1 MPGTNHPSC
10 RVRYRPMTESPRF
23 ATLHDWLDWQ
33 ETLHPSAIDLG
44 LDRVNRVAD
53 RLQCH
58 NPAPLV
64 ISVAGTN
71 GKGSSVA
78 MLDAILSRAGYRVG
92 CYTSPHLLR
101 YNERL
106 RLCGEEVSDQAL
118 CEAFARI
125 DQARDEGSLTYF
137 EFGTLAALDIM
148 SRATLDVALLEV
160 GLGGRLDAVNIVDA
174 DAALITSIGID
185 HTEWL
190 GTDRESIAREKAGIM
205 RTACPALCGDTDP
218 PHSLRAE
225 AERVGAD
232 LRVLGQDFSLGETAG
247 GWHWQG
253 RQRHY
258 RDLPRPALP
267 GAHQLANAATVLML
281 LEMLEERLPVT
292 EKSVRAGLKWV
303 QLAGRVQRLTG
314 RVEQVLD
321 VSHNA
326 QAAQA
331 LADALRNVPLA
342 GSTHAVLGMMR
353 GKDTEAFVRALD
365 AQVSC
370 WYPVGLAVERASSAG
385 QLRAKI
391 EPVVDAARVI
401 ACQSVTDAM
410 ELLKDK
416 AEPGDRV
423 LVCGSFYTVAE
434 WTALRPG
441 FG

>member
-1 MPGTNHPSC
+1 
-10 RVRYRPMTESPRF
+10 MTESRRF
-23 ATLHDWLDWQ
+23 ATLQDWLSWQ
-33 ETLHPSAIDLG
+33 ETLHPAVIDLG
-44 LDRVNRVAD
+44 LERVGRVAD
-53 RLQCH
+53 RLQCR
-58 NPAPLV
+58 NPAQLV

-78 MLDAILSRAGYRVG
+78 MLQAILSRAGYRVG

-106 RLCGEEVSDQAL
+106 SLCGEDVTDQAL
-118 CEAFARI
+118 CDAFARI
-125 DQARDEGSLTYF
+125 DRARGEDTLTYF

-148 SRATLDVALLEV
+148 SREALDVAVLEV

-174 DAALITSIGID
+174 DAALITSIAID

-190 GTDRESIAREKAGIM
+190 GADRESIAREKAGIM
-205 RTACPALCGDTDP
+205 RAARPVVCGDTDP
-218 PHSLRAE
+218 PHSLRA
-225 AERVGAD
+225 AADSVGAV
-232 LRVLGQDFSLGETAG
+232 LRVLGQDFSIVETAG

-253 RQRHY
+253 GHSHY

-267 GAHQLANAATVLML
+267 GAHQLANAGAVLML

-326 QAAQA
+326 QAALA
-331 LADALRNVPLA
+331 LVDALRVLPLA
-342 GSTHAVLGMMR
+342 GKTHAVLGMMR
-353 GKDTEAFVRALD
+353 DKDIESFVRALD
-365 AQVSC
+365 PQVSC
-370 WYPVGLAVERASSAG
+370 WYPVGLAVERASPVG
-385 QLRAKI
+385 QLTAKL
-391 EPVVDAARVI
+391 EPIAGAARVN
-401 ACQSVTDAM
+401 ACQSVADAV

-416 AEPGDRV
+416 AKPGDRV

-434 WTALRPG
+434 WSALQPESG
-441 FG
+441 

>member
-1 MPGTNHPSC
+1 MAGTYAPG
-10 RVRYRPMTESPRF
+10 MTDSPRF
-23 ATLHDWLDWQ
+23 TTLQHWLDWQ
-33 ETLHPSAIDLG
+33 ERLHPSRIDLG
-44 LDRVNRVAD
+44 LDRVSRVAD
-53 RLQCH
+53 CLQCRR
-58 NPAPLV
+58 PAPLV

-78 MLDAILSRAGYRVG
+78 MLEAILSRAGYRVG

-125 DQARDEGSLTYF
+125 DQARGEGSLTYF

-148 SRATLDVALLEV
+148 SREVLDVALLEV

-174 DAALITSIGID
+174 DAAMITSIGID

-190 GTDRESIAREKAGIM
+190 GADRESIAREKAGIM
-205 RTACPALCGDTDP
+205 RAACPVVCGDTDP

-225 AERVGAD
+225 ADRVGAG
-232 LRVLGQDFSLGETAG
+232 LQVLGQDFSIRETAR

-253 RQRHY
+253 GHSHY
-258 RDLPRPALP
+258 RDLPRPALS
-267 GAHQLANAATVLML
+267 GAHQLANAAAVLML
-281 LEMLEERLPVT
+281 LEKLEARLPVT
-292 EKSVRAGLKWV
+292 EESVRAGLKWV
-303 QLAGRVQRLTG
+303 KLAGRVQRLTG

-326 QAAQA
+326 QAALA
-331 LADALRNVPLA
+331 LADALRNMPLA
-342 GSTHAVLGMMR
+342 GGTHAVFGMMR
-353 GKDTEAFVRALD
+353 DKDAESFARALD
-365 AQVSC
+365 PQVSC
-370 WYPVGLAVERASSAG
+370 WYPAGLAVERASSAE
-385 QLRAKI
+385 QLRARI
-391 EPVVDAARVI
+391 EPVVGGARI
-401 ACQSVTDAM
+401 NTCQSVADAM
-410 ELLKDK
+410 ELLKHK
-416 AEPGDRV
+416 AESGDRV

>member
-1 MPGTNHPSC
+1 
-10 RVRYRPMTESPRF
+10 
-23 ATLHDWLDWQ
+23 
-33 ETLHPSAIDLG
+33 
-44 LDRVNRVAD
+44 
-53 RLQCH
+53 
-58 NPAPLV
+58 

-78 MLDAILSRAGYRVG
+78 MLEAILSRAGYRVG

-118 CEAFARI
+118 CEAFTRI
-125 DQARDEGSLTYF
+125 DQARGEDSLTYF

-148 SRATLDVALLEV
+148 SRETLDVALLEV

-174 DAALITSIGID
+174 DAAMMTSIGID
-185 HTEWL
+185 HIEWL
-190 GTDRESIAREKAGIM
+190 GADRESIAREKAGIM
-205 RTACPALCGDTDP
+205 RAACPAVCGDTDP
-218 PHSLRAE
+218 PHSLRTE
-225 AERVGAD
+225 ADRIGTG
-232 LRVLGQDFSLGETAG
+232 LQVLGQDFSIRETAR

-253 RQRHY
+253 GHSHY

-267 GAHQLANAATVLML
+267 GAHQLANAAAVLML
-281 LEMLEERLPVT
+281 LEMLEARLPVT

-303 QLAGRVQRLTG
+303 KLAGRVQRLTG

-326 QAAQA
+326 QAALA
-331 LADALRNVPLA
+331 LADALRNIPLA
-342 GSTHAVLGMMR
+342 GGTHAVLGMMR
-353 GKDTEAFVRALD
+353 DKDTASYARALD
-365 AQVSC
+365 PQVSC
-370 WYPVGLAVERASSAG
+370 WYPVGLAIGRAGSAE

-391 EPVVDAARVI
+391 EPVVGDARI
-401 ACQSVTDAM
+401 STCQSVADAM
-410 ELLKDK
+410 ELLKHK
-416 AEPGDRV
+416 AESGDRV

>member
-1 MPGTNHPSC
+1 
-10 RVRYRPMTESPRF
+10 MTESPRF
-23 ATLHDWLDWQ
+23 ATLQDWLSWQ
-33 ETLHPSAIDLG
+33 ETLHPSVIDLG
-44 LDRVNRVAD
+44 LERVGRVAD
-53 RLQCH
+53 RLQCR
-58 NPAPLV
+58 NPAQLV

-78 MLDAILSRAGYRVG
+78 MLQAILSRAGYRVG

-106 RLCGEEVSDQAL
+106 SLCGEDVTDQAL
-118 CEAFARI
+118 CDAFARI
-125 DQARDEGSLTYF
+125 DRARGEDTLTYF
-137 EFGTLAALDIM
+137 EFGTLAALYIM
-148 SRATLDVALLEV
+148 SREALDVAVLEV

-174 DAALITSIGID
+174 DAALITSIAID

-190 GTDRESIAREKAGIM
+190 GADRESIAREKAGIM
-205 RTACPALCGDTDP
+205 RAACPVVCGDTDP
-218 PHSLRAE
+218 PHSLRA
-225 AERVGAD
+225 AADSVGAV
-232 LRVLGQDFSLGETAG
+232 LRVLGQDFSIVETAA

-253 RQRHY
+253 GHSRY

-267 GAHQLANAATVLML
+267 GAHQLANAGAVLML

-326 QAAQA
+326 QAALA
-331 LADALRNVPLA
+331 LVDALRVLPLA
-342 GSTHAVLGMMR
+342 GKTHAVLGMMR
-353 GKDTEAFVRALD
+353 DKDIESFVRALD
-365 AQVSC
+365 PQVSC
-370 WYPVGLAVERASSAG
+370 WYPVGLAVERASPVG
-385 QLRAKI
+385 QLTAKL
-391 EPVVDAARVI
+391 EPIAGAARVN
-401 ACQSVTDAM
+401 ACQSVADAV

-416 AEPGDRV
+416 AKPGDRV

-434 WTALRPG
+434 WSALQPE

>member
-1 MPGTNHPSC
+1 MI
-10 RVRYRPMTESPRF
+10 ESPRF
-23 ATLHDWLDWQ
+23 ATLQDWLDWQ

-44 LDRVNRVAD
+44 LERVRRVAD
-53 RLQCH
+53 CLQCR
-58 NPAPLV
+58 NPAQLV

-78 MLDAILSRAGYRVG
+78 MLEAILSRAGYRVG

-106 RLCGEEVSDQAL
+106 RLCGEDVTDQAL

-125 DQARDEGSLTYF
+125 DRDRGEVSLTYF

-174 DAALITSIGID
+174 DAALITSIAID

-190 GTDRESIAREKAGIM
+190 GADRESIAREKAGIM
-205 RTACPALCGDTDP
+205 RAECPVVCGDSDP
-218 PHSLRAE
+218 PYSLRAE
-225 AERVGAD
+225 ADRVGAIM
-232 LRVLGQDFSLGETAG
+232 RVLGQDFSIGETAG

-253 RQRHY
+253 GHTRYH
-258 RDLPRPALP
+258 DLPRPALP
-267 GAHQLANAATVLML
+267 GAHQLANAGAVLML

-326 QAAQA
+326 QAALA
-331 LADALRNVPLA
+331 LMDALRNLPLA
-342 GSTHAVLGMMR
+342 GNTYAVLGMMR
-353 GKDTEAFVRALD
+353 DKDIESFVRVLD
-365 AQVSC
+365 PQVSC
-370 WYPVGLAVERASSAG
+370 WYPVGLAVERASPVERLAAKVVSIAG
-385 QLRAKI
+385 
-391 EPVVDAARVI
+391 EARVS
-401 ACQSVTDAM
+401 ACKTIGGAV
-410 ELLKDK
+410 ELLKDR

-434 WTALRPG
+434 WTALQPE